1 MSGMGMCAIYTAVTP
16 PSPEQMLALAR
27 HNEGQTYGEK
37 RCTLGRKAI
46 EELVAALAP
55 PSHAAF
61 AKAILDGDLWGFLT
75 PAATRGNHIAALARA
90 NPDVA
95 IPQTMWPA
103 STEFACLL
111 GVPPAHYIGSGL
123 VLLPADLVWS
133 GVEAFEEHEADHEV
147 AAYLN
152 EFLRRARSAK
162 EAVLLHWDYR

>member
-1 MSGMGMCAIYTAVTP
+1 MGMCAIYTAIARQHAGP
-16 PSPEQMLALAR
+16 PSPEEVLALAR
-27 HNEGQTYGEK
+27 DNERKTYVPR
-37 RCTLGRKAI
+37 RCTVGRVAI
-46 EELVAALAP
+46 AQLVHHVV
-55 PSHAAF
+55 PSPLTD
-61 AKAILDGDLWGFLT
+61 AILERDLWGFLT

-123 VLLPADLVWS
+123 VLLPRDLVWS

-152 EFLRRARSAK
+152 AFLRRARSAK